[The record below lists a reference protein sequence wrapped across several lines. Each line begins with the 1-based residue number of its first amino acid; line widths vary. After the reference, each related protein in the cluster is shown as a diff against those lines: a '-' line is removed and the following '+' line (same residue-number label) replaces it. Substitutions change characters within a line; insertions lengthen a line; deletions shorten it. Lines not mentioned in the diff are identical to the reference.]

1 MKVVAEQDCGRLCY
15 VACTSSGGSGSAR
28 DSASPE
34 MAVGSRGLIRR
45 SAEVRASLGV
55 GVGDGK
61 KEKGSE
67 CEVRGFGGRLFPS
80 TNVMVNL
87 GLVQLL
93 VLDRG
98 CHSHSCQAAGCR
110 LVSTQ

>member
-1 MKVVAEQDCGRLCY
+1 
-15 VACTSSGGSGSAR
+15 
-28 DSASPE
+28 
-34 MAVGSRGLIRR
+34 MAVDSRGLIRR

-55 GVGDGK
+55 GVGVGVGVGPGDGK